1 MATKK
6 RRNGS
11 SYSGNGS
18 NLKDIGLDHLMKLD
32 ELPIEQSMIMLK
44 EAGIDVDEE
53 EAIKSWSFCIYWQG
67 SPSRKYSLP
76 IKSFL

>member
-11 SYSGNGS
+11 GYSANGS
-18 NLKDIGLDHLMKLD
+18 NLKDIGLDNLLKLD

-44 EAGIDVDEE
+44 DAGIDVDEE
-53 EAIKSWSFCIYWQG
+53 EAIKIMEFLHLLARITIKEIF
-67 SPSRKYSLP
+67 SPD
-76 IKSFL
+76 

>member
-32 ELPIEQSMIMLK
+32 ELPIEQSKIMLK

-53 EAIKSWSFCIYWQG
+53 EAIKIMEFLHLLARITIKEIF
-67 SPSRKYSLP
+67 SPD
-76 IKSFL
+76 

>member
-18 NLKDIGLDHLMKLD
+18 NLKDVGLDHLMKLD

-53 EAIKSWSFCIYWQG
+53 EAIKIMEFLHLLARITIKEIF
-67 SPSRKYSLP
+67 SPD
-76 IKSFL
+76 

>member
-53 EAIKSWSFCIYWQG
+53 EATKIMEFLHLLAWITIKEIF
-67 SPSRKYSLP
+67 SPD
-76 IKSFL
+76 

>member
-18 NLKDIGLDHLMKLD
+18 NLKDIGLEHLMKLD

-53 EAIKSWSFCIYWQG
+53 EAIKIMEFLHLLARITIKEIF
-67 SPSRKYSLP
+67 SPD
-76 IKSFL
+76 

>member
-1 MATKK
+1 MTTKK

-18 NLKDIGLDHLMKLD
+18 NLKDIGPDHLMKLD

-53 EAIKSWSFCIYWQG
+53 EAIKIMEFLHLLARITIKEIF
-67 SPSRKYSLP
+67 SPD
-76 IKSFL
+76 

>member
-44 EAGIDVDEE
+44 DAGIEVDEE
-53 EAIKSWSFCIYWQG
+53 EAIKIMEFLHLLARITIKEIF
-67 SPSRKYSLP
+67 SPD
-76 IKSFL
+76 

>member
-11 SYSGNGS
+11 GYSGNGS

-53 EAIKSWSFCIYWQG
+53 EAIKIMEFLHLLARITIKEIF
-67 SPSRKYSLP
+67 SPD
-76 IKSFL
+76 

>member
-11 SYSGNGS
+11 GYSEDGS

-53 EAIKSWSFCIYWQG
+53 EAIKIMEFLHLLARITIKEIF
-67 SPSRKYSLP
+67 SPD
-76 IKSFL
+76 

>member
-32 ELPIEQSMIMLK
+32 ELPIEHSMIMLK

-53 EAIKSWSFCIYWQG
+53 EAIKIMEFLHLLARITIKEIF
-67 SPSRKYSLP
+67 SPD
-76 IKSFL
+76 

>member
-6 RRNGS
+6 RINGT
-11 SYSGNGS
+11 SYSGTAS
-18 NLKDIGLDHLMKLD
+18 NFKEMGLDHLMKLD

-53 EAIKSWSFCIYWQG
+53 EAIRIMEFLHLLARITIKEIF
-67 SPSRKYSLP
+67 SPD
-76 IKSFL
+76 

>member
-53 EAIKSWSFCIYWQG
+53 EAIKIMEFLHLLARITIKEIF
-67 SPSRKYSLP
+67 SPD
-76 IKSFL
+76 

>member
-11 SYSGNGS
+11 SYSGNS
-18 NLKDIGLDHLMKLD
+18 TNLKDIGLDHLMKLD

-44 EAGIDVDEE
+44 EAGIYVDEE
-53 EAIKSWSFCIYWQG
+53 EAIKIMEFLHLLARITIKEIF
-67 SPSRKYSLP
+67 SPD
-76 IKSFL
+76 

>member
-32 ELPIEQSMIMLK
+32 ELPIEQAMIMLK

-53 EAIKSWSFCIYWQG
+53 EAIKIMEFLHLLARITIKEIF
-67 SPSRKYSLP
+67 SPD
-76 IKSFL
+76 

>member
-6 RRNGS
+6 GRNGS

-53 EAIKSWSFCIYWQG
+53 EAIKIMEFLHLLARITIKEIF
-67 SPSRKYSLP
+67 SPD
-76 IKSFL
+76 

>member
-44 EAGIDVDEE
+44 EAGIDVDEA
-53 EAIKSWSFCIYWQG
+53 EAIKIMEFLHLLARITIKEIF
-67 SPSRKYSLP
+67 SPD
-76 IKSFL
+76 